1 MRSWTLALVA
11 LLLFAAAPAQ
21 AAGPPKDRIVVSGAV
36 DVRPG
41 QTVTDVVIADGP
53 VTMRGR
59 ATGDVV
65 ALHGRVFINGPVSGD
80 VVALQNNAVTF
91 GPRAR
96 VQGDLTYRGREP
108 ARASTVVAGDVN
120 KANLD
125 KVAEPLGFIAAAALW
140 VAVTISTLVLGLLLL
155 WIAPRAADVSYDTA
169 EIAVGRAI
177 AWGIGLFIGIPLL
190 AVIALITIVGIPFG
204 IGLLLALLPIYA
216 IGYVTSG
223 WLLGRRLVSGPGRR
237 VLAFLAG
244 WGILRA
250 VAILPVL
257 GGLVWLA
264 ATVFGLG
271 VLAVA
276 AWRARAPRP
285 VATDPAA

>member
-1 MRSWTLALVA
+1 MRVWALALVVVF
-11 LLLFAAAPAQ
+11 LLAVAPAQ
-21 AAGPPKDRIVVSGAV
+21 AASPPKDRVVATGV
-36 DVRPG
+36 IDVRPG
-41 QTVTDVVIADGP
+41 QTVSSAWIADGP

-59 ATGDVV
+59 VTGDVV
-65 ALHGRVFINGPVSGD
+65 AAHGRVFINGPVGGD
-80 VVALQNNAVTF
+80 VIALQSNAVTF

-96 VQGDLTYRGREP
+96 VQGDLTYRGRTP
-108 ARASTVVAGDVN
+108 ARASAVVAGDVN
-120 KANLD
+120 KVNVD
-125 KVAEPLGFIAAAALW
+125 NVAEPLGFIAAAALW
-140 VAVTISTLVLGLLLL
+140 LAATISTLILGLLLL
-155 WIAPRAADVSYDTA
+155 WIAPRAAEVAYDTA
-169 EIAVGRAI
+169 EIAVGKAI
-177 AWGIGLFIGIPLL
+177 GWGIGLFIGIPVL
-190 AVIALITIVGIPFG
+190 AVIALITLVGIPFG
-204 IGLLLALLPIYA
+204 LGLLLALLPIYA

-223 WLLGRRLVSGPGRR
+223 WLLGRRLVKGPGRA

-250 VAILPVL
+250 AAIIPVL

-285 VATDPAA
+285 VATTQ